1 MYAFEAQFTR
11 SQMVAHVETLLRFYE
26 SRSQKLARD
35 LVAGAINAAEFERQM
50 RELIAFV
57 GDDTTAMW
65 SALGRGAAA
74 A

>member
-35 LVAGAINAAEFERQM
+35 LVAGAINAAEFEGQM

-57 GDDTTAMW
+57 GDDTAAMW
-65 SALGRGAAA
+65 SSLGRGAGAA
-74 A
+74 

>member
-1 MYAFEAQFTR
+1 MHTFEAQFTR

-26 SRSQKLARD
+26 SRSQKLALD

>member
-35 LVAGAINAAEFERQM
+35 LVAGAINAAEFEGQM

-57 GDDTTAMW
+57 GDDTAATW
-65 SALGRGAAA
+65 SPLGRGAAA